1 LKIPRSLF
9 LYSASPTSTS
19 TSLSTTSPSIAAKDR
34 EDITPNTQAE
44 EITKL
49 MRRSLMLHEFKDR
62 RMWDEDLDPSAAV
75 EERVQLSPIPTF
87 AVSRE
92 EEEVEA
98 RTVVEWLN
106 ETVDMSD
113 TVR

>member
-1 LKIPRSLF
+1 
-9 LYSASPTSTS
+9 
-19 TSLSTTSPSIAAKDR
+19 
-34 EDITPNTQAE
+34 
-44 EITKL
+44 
-49 MRRSLMLHEFKDR
+49 MLHEFKDR
-62 RMWDEDLDPSAAV
+62 KMWDEDLDPSSAV

-87 AVSRE
+87 AVSHE

>member
-1 LKIPRSLF
+1 
-9 LYSASPTSTS
+9 
-19 TSLSTTSPSIAAKDR
+19 
-34 EDITPNTQAE
+34 
-44 EITKL
+44 
-49 MRRSLMLHEFKDR
+49 MLHEFKDR
-62 RMWDEDLDPSAAV
+62 RMWDEDLDPGAAV

-87 AVSRE
+87 AVSHE
-92 EEEVEA
+92 EELEA

>member
-1 LKIPRSLF
+1 
-9 LYSASPTSTS
+9 
-19 TSLSTTSPSIAAKDR
+19 
-34 EDITPNTQAE
+34 
-44 EITKL
+44 
-49 MRRSLMLHEFKDR
+49 MLHEFKNR
-62 RMWDEDLDPSAAV
+62 RMWDEDLDPSAAA

-87 AVSRE
+87 AVSEEE